1 VQSYSATR
9 VYTVAMTYVEIY
21 NENVRDLL
29 SGTDEYLDL
38 REDPVKGQCV
48 AGVSEHNVR
57 STDDILDLLLEGNKR
72 RMQEPTA
79 ANRESSRSHAVL
91 QIHVRGEDLPKPGA
105 AVVAAPVA
113 RGKLHRGGYR
123 EAQAAPAQ
131 SRNVRIGK
139 FSLIDLAGSE
149 RAANTKNSGIR
160 LVEGANINRSLLAL
174 GNCIE
179 ALVAGKG
186 SYVPY
191 RDSKLTRLLKDS
203 LGGNCKTVMISCI
216 SPAVRTLRG
225 ARTVRSYTSTLTHSP
240 RFRLAG
246 TLVRGNVQY
255 SQVREPREEHPH
267 GDFQGRVLRRRARA
281 TKNGREREARV
292 PSASS
297 HSPRALGEW

>member
-1 VQSYSATR
+1 
-9 VYTVAMTYVEIY
+9 MTYVEIY

-29 SGTDEYLDL
+29 SDTDEYLDL

-48 AGVSEHNVR
+48 AGVSEHKVHN
-57 STDDILDLLLEGNKR
+57 TDDILELLLEGNKR

-91 QIHVRGEDLPKPGA
+91 QIHVRGQDLPKAGA
-105 AVVAAPVA
+105 AAAAAAPIA
-113 RGKLHRGGYR
+113 RGKVHRGGYR
-123 EAQAAPAQ
+123 EAQAAPAP
-131 SRNVRIGK
+131 STNVRVGK

-149 RAANTKNSGIR
+149 RAANTKNSGLR

-216 SPAVRTLRG
+216 SPAVRSLSIESPVP
-225 ARTVRSYTSTLTHSP
+225 AFHSSTLSRTAPYPPPLQTLSLSL
-240 RFRLAG
+240 FRS
-246 TLVRGNVQY
+246 LV
-255 SQVREPREEHPH
+255 VRRNALSKKP
-267 GDFQGRVLRRRARA
+267 A
-281 TKNGREREARV
+281 TR
-292 PSASS
+292 
-297 HSPRALGEW
+297 